1 MTVAKEGDGYS
12 FKLNGGANA
21 GKYLTAYSGRNKIV
35 FSDSAKALSIKVEN
49 GVVKV
54 LDGTAPFQ
62 FNKTNSDTGLWF
74 RFFAKKPGG
83 QSEIAL
89 YKLAN

>member
-62 FNKTNSDTGLWF
+62 FNKTNNDNGLWF
-74 RFFAKKPGG
+74 RFFGKKSGG